1 MFSRFLVWHKLSER
15 LPLCFNVTVFGHP
28 GFPSEENPWQ
38 LFHGEV
44 VSNSRTKP
52 RSTYLFAKTQN
63 NSPPSR
69 KAWPA
74 STGITS
80 RGNIPHIPTR
90 IVAGMEY
97 SQASFFT
104 KMFDK
109 SGRNLHGSKP
119 NQLESSATVGFAFR
133 GMARWIFTIAVSE
146 TRTENQRKTRMDS
159 PEIFAIIRACL
170 WRHLTPHLNVRTL
183 KVANYWCFCT
193 EVEPTVQ
200 FVRPARRTKRSRI
213 RRDYKLFNST
223 PIFTI
228 NISFTVYG
236 YLAKLHVMLYSSKTG
251 TSVIPSYFKLLI
263 SFQSKF
269 ELASQTTIRV
279 N

>member
-1 MFSRFLVWHKLSER
+1 MSQFLAIQDFRVRKTRDNCSRWGGIKFAHETEY
-15 LPLCFNVTVFGHP
+15 F
-28 GFPSEENPWQ
+28 
-38 LFHGEV
+38 
-44 VSNSRTKP
+44 
-52 RSTYLFAKTQN
+52 YLYVKTQN

-183 KVANYWCFCT
+183 KVA
-193 EVEPTVQ
+193 
-200 FVRPARRTKRSRI
+200 
-213 RRDYKLFNST
+213 
-223 PIFTI
+223 
-228 NISFTVYG
+228 
-236 YLAKLHVMLYSSKTG
+236 
-251 TSVIPSYFKLLI
+251 KLLVFLHW
-263 SFQSKF
+263 SWAHS
-269 ELASQTTIRV
+269 TIC
-279 N
+279 